1 MIVPL
6 SGLTLTYAPPGGD
19 RGAMRAAQATGKDQ
33 VKPIDSAFML
43 RVFYAFAIL
52 ALLSVA
58 ISLAGKWFGR
68 SIAMAGHTDDTT
80 VFEVVLGNDVLAVPA
95 NAIRFE
101 SARRNGVAERLD
113 LYLHWPDMA
122 GYSTAAAADFNRPG
136 DGGRVLFLRFEPRT
150 MSRDMSG
157 RYDPIYSRLVD
168 SSGEPGPAGII
179 FHRFKDKAGY
189 LDEVLAVAQTHGE
202 PFVARCLT
210 GPAAENAFAPCER
223 DLHVGDFLS
232 LTYRFPLGLLADWKA
247 LDAAVGDR
255 AAAFIRTGR

>member
-1 MIVPL
+1 
-6 SGLTLTYAPPGGD
+6 
-19 RGAMRAAQATGKDQ
+19 MRPAQAIGNDQ
-33 VKPIDSAFML
+33 VRPIDSAFML

-113 LYLHWPDMA
+113 LYLHWPDMT
-122 GYSTAAAADFNRPG
+122 GYSPAAAADFNRPG
-136 DGGRVLFLRFEPRT
+136 DQGRILFLRFEPRT

-157 RYDPIYSRLVD
+157 RYDPIYSKLVD
-168 SSGEPGPAGII
+168 PAGTPGPAGVT

-189 LDEVLAVAQTHGE
+189 LDEVLAVAGTAGE
-202 PFVARCLT
+202 PLVARCLT
-210 GPAAENAFAPCER
+210 GPAAENSFAPCER

-232 LTYRFPLGLLADWKA
+232 LTYRFPLGLLSDWQT
-247 LDAAVGDR
+247 LDAAVRDK
-255 AAAFIRTGR
+255 AAALIRTSR

>member
-1 MIVPL
+1 
-6 SGLTLTYAPPGGD
+6 
-19 RGAMRAAQATGKDQ
+19 MRAAQATGNHR
-33 VKPIDSAFML
+33 VRSIDSAFMR
-43 RVFYAFAIL
+43 RVFYAFATM

-80 VFEVVLGNDVLAVPA
+80 VYEIVIGNDVLAVPA

-101 SARRNGVAERLD
+101 TARRNGVAERLD
-113 LYLHWPDMA
+113 LYLHWPDMG
-122 GYSTAAAADFNRPG
+122 GYTTAAAADFNRPG
-136 DGGRVLFLRFEPRT
+136 DGGRLLFLRFEPRT

-168 SSGEPGPAGII
+168 PAGAQGPAGIM

-189 LDEVLAVAQTHGE
+189 LDEVLAVAQTGGE
-202 PFVARCLT
+202 PFVARCLV

-232 LTYRFPLGLLADWKA
+232 LTYRFPLGLLADWRA
-247 LDAAVGDR
+247 LDEAVAAK
-255 AAAFIRTGR
+255 AAGFVRTGR

>member
-1 MIVPL
+1 
-6 SGLTLTYAPPGGD
+6 
-19 RGAMRAAQATGKDQ
+19 MRAAQATRNEQ
-33 VKPIDSAFML
+33 IRPIDSAFML

-80 VFEVVLGNDVLAVPA
+80 IREIVLGNDVLAVPA

-101 SARRNGVAERLD
+101 SARRDGVAERLD
-113 LYLHWPDMA
+113 LYLHWPDMN
-122 GYSTAAAADFNRPG
+122 GYTAATAADFNRPG
-136 DGGRVLFLRFEPRT
+136 DDGRILFLRFEPRT

-157 RYDPIYSRLVD
+157 RYEPIYSRLVD
-168 SSGEPGPAGII
+168 PAGTPGPAGMT
-179 FHRFKDKAGY
+179 FHRFEDKAGY
-189 LDEVLAVAQTHGE
+189 LDEVLAVAPTAGA

-210 GPAAENAFAPCER
+210 GQAAENSFAPCER

-232 LTYRFPLGLLADWKA
+232 LTYRFPSGLLARWDT
-247 LDAAVGDR
+247 LDAAVLQR
-255 AAAFIRTGR
+255 ASAYLKTGR